1 MERARGRRW
10 VGEQTTKIKERKFIL
25 LMTRERKKERRR
37 RKEAVKA
44 CEMYKTYK
52 VV

>member
-1 MERARGRRW
+1 MGGRTNHENKGKK
-10 VGEQTTKIKERKFIL
+10 VYSIDD
-25 LMTRERKKERRR
+25 ERKKERRR